1 MYSFK
6 SALHAEV
13 LPTFK
18 GLNNQQKS
26 MKSKAKQPTRWKRG
40 KGDQK
45 VTSTKAKV
53 KAASA
58 FQIFSFKS
66 NEHKFQN
73 TCPNGVIQHLK

>member
-13 LPTFK
+13 LPIFISR
-18 GLNNQQKS
+18 NNQQKP
-26 MKSKAKQPTRWKRG
+26 MKNKAKQPAKWKKG

-45 VTSTKAKV
+45 VISTKAKV

-58 FQIFSFKS
+58 FQIGS
-66 NEHKFQN
+66 
-73 TCPNGVIQHLK
+73 PNF

>member
-6 SALHAEV
+6 SVLHAEV
-13 LPTFK
+13 IPTFK
-18 GLNNQQKS
+18 GLNDQQKP
-26 MKSKAKQPTRWKRG
+26 MKSNAKQPTKWKRG

-58 FQIFSFKS
+58 FQICSS
-66 NEHKFQN
+66 NFQ
-73 TCPNGVIQHLK
+73 

>member
-13 LPTFK
+13 LPTFI
-18 GLNNQQKS
+18 GLINQQKR
-26 MKSKAKQPTRWKRG
+26 MKNKGKQPAKWKRG

-58 FQIFSFKS
+58 FQIHSPKLRW
-66 NEHKFQN
+66 
-73 TCPNGVIQHLK
+73 T